1 MQQFLVMMKQ
11 MGIFLIC
18 AQSILH
24 FVPGEKYAR
33 YVKVI
38 VKIMLL
44 AQLLIP
50 VYAITQWKEIEE
62 IEEQLQEFAENYEI
76 QSYEIEDSEEQIYAE
91 AELVIQKKLQEHATE
106 YGYQVNQVKLYRQT
120 EETKEVLLSVSIK
133 PTESESRNSKI
144 HPIQIR
150 TIQWKEAGKQA
161 EENEQIKALQEKW
174 CEELEIEERQ
184 LEVYVGS

>member
-1 MQQFLVMMKQ
+1 M
-11 MGIFLIC
+11 
-18 AQSILH
+18 
-24 FVPGEKYAR
+24 
-33 YVKVI
+33 
-38 VKIMLL
+38 
-44 AQLLIP
+44 
-50 VYAITQWKEIEE
+50 
-62 IEEQLQEFAENYEI
+62 
-76 QSYEIEDSEEQIYAE
+76 
-91 AELVIQKKLQEHATE
+91 
-106 YGYQVNQVKLYRQT
+106 YRQT

-174 CEELEIEERQ
+174 YEELEIEERQ